1 MRGLQHDGV
10 GRMPPTGT
18 HQSGDGSN
26 VAETVRS
33 RDAGGP
39 GGGQTLS
46 IVLPAYNEEENIAPL
61 AAELARVVSRLPEG
75 WRVETLFVDD
85 GSTDGTRR
93 EILEARRRYPGLGV
107 RVIALDR
114 NWGLT
119 AALDAGIRV
128 ASGEVVATMDTD
140 LQNDPAD
147 LPGLLEHLGG
157 ADMVVGIRVNRRD
170 GWVKRLSSKIANG
183 VRNRVTHEDVVD
195 TGCSLK
201 VYRRAYLDRIKL
213 YTGLHRFLPTLLK
226 LEGARVVQVPV
237 NHRPRF
243 RGTAKYHLWNRLLGP
258 LIDLFAVRWMQK
270 RHMRYR
276 SEEIL

>member
-1 MRGLQHDGV
+1 MCGLQLKGV
-10 GRMPPTGT
+10 GRMPPIGT
-18 HQSGDGSN
+18 HRSGEGSN
-26 VAETVRS
+26 VAGTVRGRHS
-33 RDAGGP
+33 GGL
-39 GGGQTLS
+39 GAGQTLS

-75 WRVETLFVDD
+75 WGVESLFVDD
-85 GSTDGTRR
+85 GSADGTRR
-93 EILEARRRYPGLGV
+93 EILEARRRYPELAI

-119 AALDAGIRV
+119 AALDAGIRE

-147 LPGLLEHLGG
+147 LPMLLEHLEG
-157 ADMVVGIRVNRRD
+157 ADVVVGIRLNRRD
-170 GWVKRLSSKIANG
+170 GLVKRLSSKIANA

-201 VYRRAYLDRIKL
+201 VFRRAYLSRIKL

-226 LEGARVVQVPV
+226 LEGARVVQVRV
-237 NHRPRF
+237 NHRPRI
-243 RGTAKYHLWNRLLGP
+243 RGTAKYHLWNRLVGP

-276 SEEIL
+276 AEEIL